1 MARMMGS
8 IMMSGMI
15 MEVIGPD
22 ICAGQLRPYRRQA
35 GSHRYSTGLG
45 RGAVPVGAGLP
56 AIGPQRLVQSSDR
69 QPYHPSI
76 QHLLFRETSVADIA
90 TVMLVCAAL
99 CGLSAGVFRGLAS

>member
-1 MARMMGS
+1 M
-8 IMMSGMI
+8 
-15 MEVIGPD
+15 
-22 ICAGQLRPYRRQA
+22 
-35 GSHRYSTGLG
+35 
-45 RGAVPVGAGLP
+45 
-56 AIGPQRLVQSSDR
+56 QSSDR